1 MLYLSVAMIIAGLAG
16 AAWGLPAAHRLQGT
30 RGVLAALAVLV
41 GVIVA
46 ILGVLLFIIPGFF
59 EN

>member
-1 MLYLSVAMIIAGLAG
+1 
-16 AAWGLPAAHRLQGT
+16 LQGIK
-30 RGVLAALAVLV
+30 GVVAAVAVLV
-41 GVIVA
+41 GVIIA

>member
-1 MLYLSVAMIIAGLAG
+1 MMFLSVAMIIAGVAG
-16 AAWGLPAAHRLQGT
+16 AAWGLPAAHRLQGIK
-30 RGVLAALAVLV
+30 GVVAAVAVLV
-41 GVIVA
+41 GVIIA